1 MALASVY
8 SRLWFFKIIFAP
20 KNVSECRSDELQ
32 TEKPK
37 LAGPSKASIRL
48 LIDLIAG
55 AIEDWFQWM
64 GIEVDDVCI
73 LRLELIKTVY
83 ISIAMQ

>member
-1 MALASVY
+1 VVFQNY
-8 SRLWFFKIIFAP
+8 F
-20 KNVSECRSDELQ
+20 RSKKCERVQ
-32 TEKPK
+32 VRR
-37 LAGPSKASIRL
+37 I
-48 LIDLIAG
+48 IDLIAG

-73 LRLELIKTVY
+73 LRLELITTVY

>member
-1 MALASVY
+1 VVFQNY
-8 SRLWFFKIIFAP
+8 F
-20 KNVSECRSDELQ
+20 RSKKCERVQ
-32 TEKPK
+32 VRR
-37 LAGPSKASIRL
+37 I
-48 LIDLIAG
+48 IDLIAG

>member
-1 MALASVY
+1 MVFQNY
-8 SRLWFFKIIFAP
+8 F
-20 KNVSECRSDELQ
+20 RSKKCERVQ
-32 TEKPK
+32 VRR
-37 LAGPSKASIRL
+37 I
-48 LIDLIAG
+48 IDLIAG

-73 LRLELIKTVY
+73 LRLELITTVY